1 VDRLAIDAVK
11 MAIAEIV
18 GGLIVIE
25 VIVLPAAALIALA
38 PIAPAIIDAA
48 IEPNGGAPIAWDE
61 AIAVV
66 EVAPVTGSPIDT
78 LSRRFDPGSWR
89 PVVVLIGIVP
99 GPISGGPD
107 IALGGGR
114 RLIIGGKRR
123 RRRGREL
130 AHRLGVA
137 GVAPIAVRISAAA
150 RRRGRLLPAAAGL
163 GSHDTIGA
171 ARITGRRAAYAIFL
185 AGRSAKKKDA
195 SENAKGRGAEK
206 LGACH
211 I

>member
-78 LSRRFDPGSWR
+78 LSRRFDPCPGS
-89 PVVVLIGIVP
+89 PIIVLIRTIP
-99 GPISGGPD
+99 GPIAGSPD
-107 IALGGGR
+107 VAFFRGR
-114 RLIIGGKRR
+114 GLIIGGKRGR
-123 RRRGREL
+123 RIWGEF
-130 AHRLGVA
+130 AHRLGVT
-137 GVAPIAVRISAAA
+137 GVSPIAVRISAAA